1 MKARDLMTRDVACVD
16 SNRTLADAA
25 RLMWEHDCG
34 IVPVVEEGSGTLLGV
49 LTDRDICMG
58 AFLQGLPLAEIPVA
72 RVMSREVFAC
82 GPEAD
87 EAAVREIMG
96 RNQVRR
102 VPVVDENRR
111 VVGIVSLNDLA
122 LRASSAKGAAARGAK
137 AAVADTLAAVSRH
150 HLALAP

>member
-25 RLMWEHDCG
+25 RVMWEHDCG
-34 IVPVVEEGSGTLLGV
+34 IVPVVEEGSGKLLGV

-58 AFLQGLPLAEIPVA
+58 AFLQGLPLAEIPVS
-72 RVMSREVFAC
+72 RVMSRHVFTC

-87 EAAVREIMG
+87 EAAVREIME

-102 VPVVDENRR
+102 VPVVGEDQR
-111 VVGIVSLNDLA
+111 VVGLVSLNDLA
-122 LRASSAKGAAARGAK
+122 LRASAAKGTAARGVK

-150 HLALAP
+150 HLAVAR